1 MRNIFHDGSS
11 QKMLLTRDIAY
22 TLSTDGYSL
31 QKSGVSQVGRCSLK
45 WSRSMQRRSK
55 VVNKVS
61 DTIRTLSVFLFST
74 KFSNCSLCMNCGIL
88 VVTWLVQVKSVIF
101 CEHLVWTLFYVT
113 NVLNL

>member
-11 QKMLLTRDIAY
+11 QKMQLTRDIAY

-61 DTIRTLSVFLFST
+61 DAIEL
-74 KFSNCSLCMNCGIL
+74 SLCFVFN
-88 VVTWLVQVKSVIF
+88 KIF
-101 CEHLVWTLFYVT
+101 
-113 NVLNL
+113 

>member
-1 MRNIFHDGSS
+1 MFFLISLPSVGTNYMRNIFHDGSS
-11 QKMLLTRDIAY
+11 QKMQLTRDIAY

-61 DTIRTLSVFLFST
+61 DAIEL
-74 KFSNCSLCMNCGIL
+74 SLCFVFN
-88 VVTWLVQVKSVIF
+88 KIF
-101 CEHLVWTLFYVT
+101 
-113 NVLNL
+113 